1 MTTINI
7 SLPTSLY
14 KDIKKTITERGYSS
28 VSELVRDAV
37 RRVLYPGL
45 TENGFT
51 PEFEEAV
58 LESAREPIDETK
70 VWETDQDID
79 MYFTKL
85 HKKLEK
91 IRHAKNS

>member
-1 MTTINI
+1 MTTVNI

-37 RRVLYPGL
+37 RRVLYPEL

-51 PEFEEAV
+51 SEFEDKV
-58 LESAREPIDETK
+58 LQAAKSGVDEK
-70 VWETDQDID
+70 DVWETPEDID
-79 MYFTKL
+79 RYFAKL
-85 HKKLEK
+85 HKKHQK
-91 IRHAKNS
+91 IRQ

>member
-14 KDIKKTITERGYSS
+14 RDIKKTIRERGYSS
-28 VSELVRDAV
+28 VSEMVRDAV
-37 RRVLYPGL
+37 RKVLYPEI

-58 LESAREPIDETK
+58 LESAKEPIEK
-70 VWETDQDID
+70 GIMLETDEDVKN
-79 MYFTKL
+79 YFRYLKYPKGYKR
-85 HKKLEK
+85 KK
-91 IRHAKNS
+91 H

>member
-14 KDIKKTITERGYSS
+14 RDIKKTIKERGYSS
-28 VSELVRDAV
+28 VSEMVRDAV
-37 RRVLYPGL
+37 RRVLYPEI

-51 PEFEEAV
+51 PEFEEMV
-58 LESAREPIDETK
+58 LESAKEPIDESK
-70 VWETDQDID
+70 IWETEEDINK
-79 MYFTKL
+79 YFAIL

-91 IRHAKNS
+91 LRHVKG

>member
-1 MTTINI
+1 MTTVNI
-7 SLPTSLY
+7 SLPTTLY
-14 KDIKKTITERGYSS
+14 KDIKRTIRERGYSS

-37 RRVLYPGL
+37 RRVLYPEI

-58 LESAREPIDETK
+58 LKSAKEPIDESK
-70 VWETDQDID
+70 VWETEEDID
-79 MYFTKL
+79 KYFAKL

-91 IRHAKNS
+91 MRHAKS

>member
-14 KDIKKTITERGYSS
+14 KDIKKTIKERGYSS
-28 VSELVRDAV
+28 ASELVRDAV
-37 RRVLYPGL
+37 RRILYPQL
-45 TENGFT
+45 TENRFT

-58 LESAREPIDETK
+58 LESAKEPLDESK
-70 VWETDQDID
+70 VWKTDKDID
-79 MYFTKL
+79 RYFTKL

-91 IRHAKNS
+91 MRYAKSS